1 MKICPKK
8 KLRVVG
14 DWIVR
19 VHDVENPRRAP
30 FVIHLAVHGQTV
42 VFHPPPRFTAL

>member
-1 MKICPKK
+1 MKIRPNKK
-8 KLRVVG
+8 PPVLG

-30 FVIHLAVHGQTV
+30 LVLQLAVHGQTV
-42 VFHPPPRFTAL
+42 IFRPPPRFTAL